1 MKGEKILFDEDEFP
15 TYRIQHESFTHYV
28 EFKVFEVNGA
38 YEGEETKWVIADEQP
53 ILNGSVKWDGCSNW
67 DYLTNECM
75 AHYCGVSGVKR
86 FGDMQVHLYALAAQL
101 MVELGTVY
109 PAQNPEEFFVEQAK

>member
-1 MKGEKILFDEDEFP
+1 MKGEKILYDEGEFP
-15 TYRIQHESFTHYV
+15 TYRIEHDATQYKV

-53 ILNGSVKWDGCSNW
+53 ILNGEVKWDGCSNW

-86 FGDMQVHLYALAAQL
+86 FGDMQVHLYALASEL
-101 MVELGTVY
+101 MTAEGATY
-109 PAQNPEEFFVEQAK
+109 PEAWRDDFFPS